1 MYNLNKD
8 IITKLLHEA
17 EEETKPA
24 YAPKKSDT
32 VDGRPKYGSRKE
44 FFQRVW
50 DRLHGNDEEA
60 VTTSTQA
67 GGIPEFDS
75 STVIAA
81 LSRDFSI
88 PSIEVVRPIPMRH
101 PIPFSSSD
109 VPPPLCR
116 DNHYD
121 YIEGS
126 CIGTQNLIDDKY
138 RRVTIRGIS
147 LTSDKNKKRNCSAF
161 ASISEQNKKP
171 R

>member
-1 MYNLNKD
+1 M
-8 IITKLLHEA
+8 
-17 EEETKPA
+17 
-24 YAPKKSDT
+24 
-32 VDGRPKYGSRKE
+32 
-44 FFQRVW
+44 W

-147 LTSDKNKKRNCSAF
+147 LTSNENKKCNCSAF

-171 R
+171 RQTTQHETCIASSKYVYSKQQHRKTKLHKYEHHPKS